1 MDDPILEKR
10 LKNMFESRAG
20 ELPDESVREARI
32 RRNVYEKIEREGN
45 YMKKGFMKKA
55 VAAVAAICV
64 FGSMTAFA
72 IGKIAGITSRTD
84 IRDEVHTYETEDK
97 DGNKLGNGTQLS
109 VTYGK
114 DGMEDVTFS
123 AEVGMDGE
131 LTPAEVRT
139 CEDGT
144 ELCFYKL
151 TNKFVPADYELTEE
165 DKKAQED
172 GNFNLAYGSDKVE
185 VMTSYTVEWNM
196 DGQGYSLFK
205 FGEDLGAEEM
215 FGMAEEIIAGQSK

>member
-1 MDDPILEKR
+1 MDDPILEER
-10 LKNMFESRAG
+10 LKKMFESRAG
-20 ELPDESVREARI
+20 EFPDESVREARI

-84 IRDEVHTYETEDK
+84 IRDEVHTYEQALELQKENGPMVDFPEKFSNGYAFKAAVPVNYETEDK
-97 DGNKLGNGTQLS
+97 DGNKL
-109 VTYGK
+109 
-114 DGMEDVTFS
+114 
-123 AEVGMDGE
+123 
-131 LTPAEVRT
+131 
-139 CEDGT
+139 
-144 ELCFYKL
+144 
-151 TNKFVPADYELTEE
+151 VPANYELTEE

>member
-20 ELPDESVREARI
+20 ELPDESVRKARI

-84 IRDEVHTYETEDK
+84 IRDEVHTYEQALELQKENGPMVDFPEKFSNGYAFKAAVPVNYETKMEINWETEHSFPSHTEK
-97 DGNKLGNGTQLS
+97 TAWRMSRFPRKS
-109 VTYGK
+109 AW
-114 DGMEDVTFS
+114 MENS
-123 AEVGMDGE
+123 
-131 LTPAEVRT
+131 PR
-139 CEDGT
+139 
-144 ELCFYKL
+144 
-151 TNKFVPADYELTEE
+151 
-165 DKKAQED
+165 QR
-172 GNFNLAYGSDKVE
+172 
-185 VMTSYTVEWNM
+185 
-196 DGQGYSLFK
+196 
-205 FGEDLGAEEM
+205 
-215 FGMAEEIIAGQSK
+215 